1 MHTFNPSS
9 WEAEAGRSLSLR
21 PTGST
26 ALVLEQPGLHR
37 EILSSKQNKT
47 KKPGTLHHCI
57 SQCWATLV
65 LSPAP
70 KLLQKVTKTTPAL
83 RLGGPCAWRFHS
95 VLLLY
100 SLRQP
105 GRCAEAR
112 EVCMLTQTILCVL
125 VRPAGTNHSLHRR
138 VFSPLL
144 SKQRQ

>member
-1 MHTFNPSS
+1 MFQRLRTYFNIKCILKLHHRQSVVGHTFNPSS

-37 EILSSKQNKT
+37 ETLSSKQNKT

-70 KLLQKVTKTTPAL
+70 KLLQVIRTMPAL

-95 VLLLY
+95 VLLLI

-105 GRCAEAR
+105 GRWE
-112 EVCMLTQTILCVL
+112 LQLQI
-125 VRPAGTNHSLHRR
+125 
-138 VFSPLL
+138 
-144 SKQRQ
+144 